1 MILIFHIRVPII
13 KKKQVN
19 NERVSPRVYVVYSI
33 FVEHKSCGKSGI
45 SENFPIDNENK
56 TSHYFKTHH
65 ILIYTKKETSVK
77 FSHSVTSDSL
87 CHPMHRRMPGLPV
100 QRQLPELTQTHVYSV
115 SDAIQPS
122 HPLSSPSPPAH
133 NPSQHQGVFQ

>member
-87 CHPMHRRMPGLPV
+87 PPYAPQNAWPPCPTPTPGVDSNSCLFC
-100 QRQLPELTQTHVYSV
+100 Q
-115 SDAIQPS
+115 
-122 HPLSSPSPPAH
+122 
-133 NPSQHQGVFQ
+133 